1 MTTPTERG
9 PKHGQRGGFTLIEL
23 LLVIAIISI
32 LISLLLPAIQSSRE
46 IARRLQCSK
55 NLMQIGLAMG
65 NYHASNKV
73 FPPGVVDPKGPISSL
88 PTGYHWGWGA
98 RILPFLE
105 QANLYN
111 QLNFLVGVYEPANDT
126 SCIRR
131 LNIFQCPS
139 DGTPVLTSYAACH
152 HDVEAPIAEDNHGVF
167 FLNSRVRLDDITDGP
182 ASTILAG
189 EFIGKTQ
196 SLGWAVGT
204 RSSLRNTGMPINAP
218 LSLSGSTP
226 AWLNPQ
232 ELRKNVREVQDLI
245 ESGGV
250 DPSFV
255 GGFSSQHTGGS
266 NFVMGDGSI
275 RFLTERIS
283 PSVYQSLGHRA
294 DGNVISDDE
303 Y

>member
-1 MTTPTERG
+1 MTKRTERG
-9 PKHGQRGGFTLIEL
+9 RKHGRRPGFTLIEL
-23 LLVIAIISI
+23 LLVIAIIST

-65 NYHASNKV
+65 NYHSSNRT
-73 FPPGVVDPKGPISSL
+73 FPPGVVDAKGPISSL
-88 PTGYHWGWGA
+88 PKGYHWGWAA

-111 QLNFLVGVYEPANDT
+111 QINFMEGVYEPANDT
-126 SCIRR
+126 SRVRR

-139 DGTPVLTSYAACH
+139 DGSPVITSYAACH

-182 ASTILAG
+182 AYTILAG
-189 EFIGKTQ
+189 EFMQKTQ

-204 RSSLRNTGMPINAP
+204 RSTLRNTGIRINGPSELATP
-218 LSLSGSTP
+218 SPPNLRNPGEPEDLEQLSKSL
-226 AWLNPQ
+226 
-232 ELRKNVREVQDLI
+232 
-245 ESGGV
+245 ESGELS
-250 DPSFV
+250 PTFV
-255 GGFSSQHTGGS
+255 GGFSSHHGGGS
-266 NFVMGDGSI
+266 NFVMGDGSV
-275 RFLTERIS
+275 RYLTERIR
-283 PSVYQSLGHRA
+283 PSVFQSLGHRA
-294 DGNVISDDE
+294 DGNLISDDE